1 MAALPFRLP
10 EEEGTAAAGAVAVP
24 DPRVE
29 GAASPAASV
38 LPVPAPERELT
49 PRAIAAGCA
58 VGVVLAAGNVYTGLK
73 IGFIDSGALTATL
86 VTFTMFAAFRRVG
99 PRSFT
104 ALENNV
110 AQTVAASAAVMGLV
124 HGLSGPMP
132 ALALMGAAAPPA
144 LALWAWGLGLGLLGV
159 LAGLWARRR
168 LIVDDALPFPSGGAT
183 AQLIRVLHDDRRAGV
198 RPMRLMIAAAL
209 LAGALAWCR
218 DGRPGWLPQAVYLPL
233 TLGGLAASG
242 LTVGIA
248 VSPLMGATGIFIGLR
263 GAATL
268 AGTGAV
274 AWMIVGPLLARTH
287 LVAGPTYAPIV
298 AWMVWPAFG
307 LMLGG
312 SLGPVFLG
320 ARQSARIL
328 ARTVGDGLN
337 LVSGLWR
344 AARRPR
350 SEGPSPAARRDR
362 RAAGAMLAG
371 AIVVLAI
378 TGERALG
385 LSVGAVLLGIVVAL
399 ALAGVCARA
408 AGETDIAPTGNMGTF
423 TQLLFGR
430 SGAVG
435 SILVGAVA
443 SGTATQT
450 AQTLWSLKAGQVLRA
465 SVRSQTVAQL
475 VGVLLGSVVVV
486 PTYLAIVRTSPL
498 GTEVM
503 PAVAALSWRA
513 TAEAVGGG
521 LSRLPPYGLQAAIG
535 TFALAVALSV
545 AARGR
550 AGRFLPS
557 PVVMGIALITPLSL
571 SVAALVGAS
580 AVALVRRRFPSF
592 SDPDAHALGA
602 GALAGESLVAVI
614 LAILASF

>member
-10 EEEGTAAAGAVAVP
+10 EEEGTAAAGAASTARPQAGEP
-24 DPRVE
+24 D
-29 GAASPAASV
+29 STAASV
-38 LPVPAPERELT
+38 LPVPLPTRELT

-73 IGFIDSGALTATL
+73 IGFIDSGSLTATL
-86 VTFTMFAAFRRVG
+86 VTFTMFAALRRFG
-99 PRSFT
+99 PRAFT

-144 LALWAWGLGLGLLGV
+144 LALWVWGLGLGLLGV
-159 LAGLWARRR
+159 LAGLWARRK

-198 RPMRLMIAAAL
+198 RPMRLMVAAAVM
-209 LAGALAWCR
+209 AGALAWCR
-218 DGRPGWLPQAVYLPL
+218 DGRPGWLPQSVYLPL
-233 TLGGLAASG
+233 TLGGLAASS
-242 LTVGIA
+242 LTVGVA

-274 AWMIVGPLLARTH
+274 AWMIGGPVLARAH
-287 LVAGPTYAPIV
+287 LVSGPTYAPIV
-298 AWMVWPAFG
+298 SWMVWPAFG

-312 SLGPVFLG
+312 SLGPLLVG
-320 ARQSARIL
+320 ARQNARIL
-328 ARTVGDGLN
+328 ARTVGDAFN
-337 LVSGLWR
+337 LVAGLWR
-344 AARRPR
+344 VTRRTR
-350 SEGPSPAARRDR
+350 SEGPSRAARRDQI
-362 RAAGAMLAG
+362 AAGAMLAG
-371 AIVVLAI
+371 ATVVLAI

-385 LSVGAVLLGIVVAL
+385 LSVGTVLLGIVVAL
-399 ALAGVCARA
+399 ALASVCARA

-423 TQLLFGR
+423 TQLIFGR
-430 SGAVG
+430 NGAVG

-450 AQTLWSLKAGQVLRA
+450 AQTLWSLKAGQDLRA

-475 VGVLLGSVVVV
+475 VGVLIGSVVVV
-486 PTYLAIVRTSPL
+486 PTYLAIVHTRPL

-503 PAVAALSWRA
+503 PAVTALSWRA

-521 LSRLPPYGLQAAIG
+521 LSRLPPYGLQAALG
-535 TFALAVALSV
+535 ACLLALVLSV

-571 SVAALVGAS
+571 SAAALVGAA
-580 AVALVRRRFPSF
+580 AVAFLRRRFPSF